1 MFCTQGRLAA
11 TLTSLPLVRTFV
23 RACMPQQLS
32 SIEGRYMVTSVRQ
45 QMGFARQRCTDFREP
60 YQAWSGFHLW
70 PEACQPEL
78 NGVGGIGSRVA
89 ETQVRISALTSTGFM
104 TLVSLLTRLSFHVHM
119 CKMRRILVPTSRG

>member
-1 MFCTQGRLAA
+1 
-11 TLTSLPLVRTFV
+11 
-23 RACMPQQLS
+23 
-32 SIEGRYMVTSVRQ
+32 MVTSVRQ

-104 TLVSLLTRLSFHVHM
+104 TLVSLVTRLSFHVHM